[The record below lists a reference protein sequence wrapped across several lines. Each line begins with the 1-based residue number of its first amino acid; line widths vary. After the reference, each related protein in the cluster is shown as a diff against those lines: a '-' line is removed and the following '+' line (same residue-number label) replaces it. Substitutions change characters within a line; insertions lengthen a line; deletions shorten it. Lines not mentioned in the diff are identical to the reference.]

1 MIDIRRVPDPWR
13 TFDATD
19 PGFSVGGRRPVH
31 RDDARGP
38 FSGRAAAWSSR
49 RAPPPKPTGARR
61 AGPPGRFCGGP
72 RSRAREA
79 RPGGSATP
87 RASRSA
93 APGGAGVWPRDEVP
107 SGRTGRVRHGR
118 PRRRRSTVFR
128 PVDRRRR
135 RDPRARETGRA
146 DAGYAGPTRANGEN
160 PDMTAAT
167 ACRPAPCIRWR
178 DRAGRRWFSR
188 ASSRWACRHAREER
202 PGSHRRNRRVPAGR
216 SLVPVSRMG
225 PAYGGN
231 PECPAQPKD
240 RRASSAREA
249 TPSLAKTLRRW
260 KSMVRGLRNI

>member
-1 MIDIRRVPDPWR
+1 MPPAVVSLPR
-13 TFDATD
+13 AL
-19 PGFSVGGRRPVH
+19 
-31 RDDARGP
+31 RD
-38 FSGRAAAWSSR
+38 R
-49 RAPPPKPTGARR
+49 RASPPKPPGARRGR

-79 RPGGSATP
+79 RPDGSATP
-87 RASRSA
+87 RSSRSA
-93 APGGAGVWPRDEVP
+93 APGGAGVWPRDGVP

-118 PRRRRSTVFR
+118 TRRRRPTGFR
-128 PVDRRRR
+128 SADRRQR

-146 DAGYAGPTRANGEN
+146 DAGYAGSTRADGEN
-160 PDMTAAT
+160 PGMTAAT

-188 ASSRWACRHAREER
+188 ASSTWACRHAREGR
-202 PGSHRRNRRVPAGR
+202 ACSHRRNRRVPAGR
-216 SLVPVSRMG
+216 SLVTVSRTG
-225 PAYGGN
+225 PRTAGIRSA
-231 PECPAQPKD
+231 PAQPKD